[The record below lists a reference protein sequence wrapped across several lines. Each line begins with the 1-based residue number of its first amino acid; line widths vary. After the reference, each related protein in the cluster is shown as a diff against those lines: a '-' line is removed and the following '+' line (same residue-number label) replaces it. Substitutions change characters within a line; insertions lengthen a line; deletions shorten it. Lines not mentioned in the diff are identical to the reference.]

1 MTGSKQ
7 LAAGLRGLGND
18 DDVRWDEG
26 YFRWGNADH
35 HWDFGGHGDHCA
47 VHKDLVLSVAPTAT
61 SSDFH
66 MHAVLDSPG
75 PTEGRPLLILVSG
88 FTYDHQYWDLPVD
101 GGKYSFVDAANRA
114 GYATLNLDRLGL
126 GSSDK
131 PPAELTSIQDQ
142 ADELHQIIQS
152 LKSGALS
159 SYGFSEIV
167 LVGHSVGSAIVQTEA
182 GIYNDADALVLTG
195 FRHEVNPTGAGEF
208 ISSIH
213 PAAGQPDGYLTVDNR
228 NMFYDVGHTSRDVLA
243 WDASHIR
250 TGTGA
255 ELNFQFALDPARS
268 AGITAPVLEVVGE
281 HDLLFQTDPS
291 TFAAERAFYSNSSDF
306 EQLIVKNAGHDVT
319 LGKNAPQTFDQ
330 ILDFV
335 EKVAPVNHHHDFL
348 V

>member
-1 MTGSKQ
+1 M
-7 LAAGLRGLGND
+7 
-18 DDVRWDEG
+18 
-26 YFRWGNADH
+26 
-35 HWDFGGHGDHCA
+35 
-47 VHKDLVLSVAPTAT
+47 
-61 SSDFH
+61 
-66 MHAVLDSPG
+66 
-75 PTEGRPLLILVSG
+75 
-88 FTYDHQYWDLPVD
+88 
-101 GGKYSFVDAANRA
+101 
-114 GYATLNLDRLGL
+114 
-126 GSSDK
+126 
-131 PPAELTSIQDQ
+131 
-142 ADELHQIIQS
+142 
-152 LKSGALS
+152 S

-213 PAAGQPDGYLTVDNR
+213 PAAGAPDGYLTVDNR
-228 NMFYDVGHTSRDVLA
+228 NMFYDVGHTARDVLA
-243 WDASHIR
+243 WDASHIG

-268 AGITAPVLEVVGE
+268 AGITAPVLEVVGD

-291 TFAAERAFYSNSSDF
+291 TLAAERAFYSNSSDF

-319 LGKNAPQTFDQ
+319 LEKNAPHTFDQ